1 VVGPVRGGKDNHR
14 RHFDKHEFA
23 KK

>member
-1 VVGPVRGGKDNHR
+1 VVGPVRGEKDNHR